1 MVGQLPKAYH
11 LFDPEK
17 DNINMHAAIALTIHY
32 PACITTIA
40 TNYLQLK
47 IMRILLKNS
56 SDRMWF
62 YFQAIFFCIY
72 NEETNP
78 SNLWSI

>member
-17 DNINMHAAIALTIHY
+17 DNINMHAAIALTFQY

-47 IMRILLKNS
+47 IMHISLKKVLIGCG
-56 SDRMWF
+56 F
-62 YFQAIFFCIY
+62 IFKQFF
-72 NEETNP
+72 
-78 SNLWSI
+78 LHL